1 MRFNHANP
9 IALNQYNGFVPPT
22 TSSAMFVR
30 NAAGQVVV
38 IGSPEQNSPEAYQA
52 DMSEFQSRLKN
63 HNWYYHLSANQD
75 VYTNGYLNEKA
86 MMEMIHRR
94 GGVFETLW
102 ETERRR
108 HLDNV

>member
-9 IALNQYNGFVPPT
+9 IDINQYNGFVPPV
-22 TSSAMFVR
+22 TSNVMFIR

-38 IGSPEQNSPEAYQA
+38 IDNPDLNSPEAVQA
-52 DMSEFQSRLKN
+52 EMSEFQSRLKN

-86 MMEMIHRR
+86 MMETIRRR

-108 HLDNV
+108 HLNHF